1 MDLHGKRIFFK
12 VFLLYKQG
20 LVKHNTV
27 VTHGIEDENM
37 NDLEHER
44 MGELLYYG
52 VAGTISLMKY
62 IHFSIFDNL
71 SKGHP

>member
-1 MDLHGKRIFFK
+1 MHIHEKKNDQLWCTVWTYMAKEFF
-12 VFLLYKQG
+12 FNLLYKQG

-44 MGELLYYG
+44 MGELLWGCRNY
-52 VAGTISLMKY
+52 
-62 IHFSIFDNL
+62 
-71 SKGHP
+71 

>member
-1 MDLHGKRIFFK
+1 MDLHDKRIFLK
-12 VFLLYKQG
+12 VFLRYKQG

-44 MGELLYYG
+44 MGELLWGCRNY
-52 VAGTISLMKY
+52 
-62 IHFSIFDNL
+62 
-71 SKGHP
+71 

>member
-1 MDLHGKRIFFK
+1 MDLHDKDFFFK

-44 MGELLYYG
+44 MGELLWGCRNY
-52 VAGTISLMKY
+52 
-62 IHFSIFDNL
+62 
-71 SKGHP
+71 